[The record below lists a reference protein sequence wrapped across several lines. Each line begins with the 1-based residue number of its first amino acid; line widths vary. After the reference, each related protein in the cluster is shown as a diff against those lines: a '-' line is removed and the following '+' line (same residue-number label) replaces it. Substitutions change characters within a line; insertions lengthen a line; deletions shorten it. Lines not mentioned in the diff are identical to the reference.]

1 VRVMVE
7 GPDQRSVDTYANNL
21 AAILRGLIGA

>member
-1 VRVMVE
+1 MVE
-7 GPDQRSVDTYANNL
+7 GPDQRTVDTHANNL